1 MIQFPH
7 MTQNLEFSEEEL
19 FETICEEGAM
29 QGIGDESAYFDL
41 VDEIIEDLRRES
53 ELDDDQD
60 LEGHAAHLKARF
72 AEYQS
77 RIA

>member
-1 MIQFPH
+1 MFI
-7 MTQNLEFSEEEL
+7 EEEL
-19 FETICEEGAM
+19 FETICEEGVI
-29 QGIGDESAYFDL
+29 QGIVEESAYFDL

-53 ELDDDQD
+53 ELDDDQN
-60 LEGHAAHLKARF
+60 LQGHAEHLKTRF